1 MDTSV
6 KLVQAS
12 QRRKD
17 QLLPYE
23 TTLVSLLLNATNDLV
38 DDARE
43 IVQGAN
49 NTVSNVYSNQPESSL
64 KAAFLMHHLRIQ
76 RNKRAL
82 LIYHNE
88 RLMRYS
94 IARWL
99 IARLRA
105 VVEKYGNAGIPEDIR
120 ASLTVADNE
129 FVLAYRQLVQKFN
142 RENSDLDLVNYNP
155 DPPKNL
161 LVCVKGIFAWGLIRD
176 SVEEFGRGYDGAWHD

>member
-1 MDTSV
+1 MDVSV

-23 TTLVSLLLNATNDLV
+23 ATLVTALLAATNSLV

-49 NTVSNVYSNQPESSL
+49 NTVVNVYSNQDESSL

-76 RNKRAL
+76 RNKRGL

-88 RLMRYS
+88 RLTRY
-94 IARWL
+94 AACNRGNL
-99 IARLRA
+99 IARLRS
-105 VVEKYGNAGIPEDIR
+105 VVEKYGNAGIPDEIR
-120 ASLTVADNE
+120 ANLTVADSE
-129 FVLAYRQLVQKFN
+129 FVLAYRQLCQKFN
-142 RENSDLDLVNYNP
+142 RENSDLDLVNFNP

-161 LVCVKGIFAWGLIRD
+161 LVCVKGKKRVQMF
-176 SVEEFGRGYDGAWHD
+176 